1 MAQHSAQDLIEAQR
15 KDWNRV
21 ASGWEKWDD
30 FFDRAMTFLN
40 HRLVGDA
47 RLRQGQR
54 VLDLGSGTGYPALL
68 AAQAV
73 GPQGAVIG
81 MDLAEQMLAAAERKG
96 RRLGLTNVT
105 FRTGDV
111 TNLPFDVGSFDAV
124 TSRFCLMFL
133 PEIHKAVMEILRVL
147 KPGAWMAAAVWS
159 APDRNPY
166 LKIPMDV
173 IKQFIELPPPDPSA
187 PGIFRLAK
195 PGELAGLLGQAGFE
209 EVQDQEVIGDV
220 PFPAADEYVASVMD
234 IAAPIQNL
242 FAQLSAEQQRQAKVR
257 IADTA
262 SQFRRADHIALPI
275 AVRIV
280 AGRKPMEWGP

>member
-1 MAQHSAQDLIEAQR
+1 MAQQTPQQIIEAQR
-15 KDWNRV
+15 QDWNRV
-21 ASGWEKWDD
+21 ASGWEKWDE
-30 FFDRAMTFLN
+30 FFDRSMTFLN

-68 AAQAV
+68 AAQVV

-81 MDLAEQMLAAAERKG
+81 MDLAEQMLEAAERKA
-96 RRLGLTNVT
+96 RRLALTNVT

-111 TNLPFDVGSFDAV
+111 TNLPFDAASFDAV

-133 PEIHKAVMEILRVL
+133 PEIQMAVAKILRVL
-147 KPGAWMAAAVWS
+147 KPGAWIAAAVWS
-159 APDRNPY
+159 APEKNPY
-166 LKIPMDV
+166 LKIPMDT

-195 PGELAGLLGQAGFE
+195 PDDLAGLLRQAGFD
-209 EVQDQEVIGDV
+209 EVQDQELVAEV
-220 PFPAADEYVASVMD
+220 SFPTADEYIASLMD
-234 IAAPIQNL
+234 IAAPLQNL
-242 FAQLSAEQQRQAKVR
+242 FAQLSEEQQRQAKAR

-262 SQFRRADHIALPI
+262 TQFRQGHHIALPI
-275 AVRIV
+275 AIRIV
-280 AGRKPMEWGP
+280 TGRKPLK